1 MCSIFNID
9 IPKFIV
15 IIINPLFHKP
25 PQENFSTTSS
35 SFKIFTNFL
44 FSLLRKRSQLQPGKR
59 VQNSSSPPKEA
70 VFFEKSPYTCAKSII
85 GRPFGVDHA
94 SLPRTR
100 RNGGCMQHTASHID

>member
-25 PQENFSTTSS
+25 QENFSTTSS
-35 SFKIFTNFL
+35 SSKIFTNFL